1 MEQRSSYD
9 RSQMA
14 EPARV
19 KAEFTIE
26 PFVDGAPGP
35 HVTAGIAAVRG
46 AGLTADVGPFGSSI
60 EGEAAV
66 VHAALGR
73 MLDDAMAA
81 GATRVSIQVVRAA
94 D

>member
-1 MEQRSSYD
+1 
-9 RSQMA
+9 MA
-14 EPARV
+14 GVTARV

-35 HVTAGIAAVRG
+35 HVTAGLAAVQA
-46 AGLTADVGPFGSSI
+46 AGLTPDVGPFGTSV

-73 MLDDAMAA
+73 MLDDAIAA
-81 GATRVSIQVVRAA
+81 GATRVSIQVTRTAG
-94 D
+94 